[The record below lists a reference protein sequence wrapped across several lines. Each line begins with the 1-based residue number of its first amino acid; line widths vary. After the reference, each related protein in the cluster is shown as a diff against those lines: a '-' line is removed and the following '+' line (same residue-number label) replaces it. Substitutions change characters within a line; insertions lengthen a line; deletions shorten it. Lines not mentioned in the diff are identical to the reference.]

1 MPEEISM
8 AEIVETD
15 PFCKTD
21 RFASK
26 NGMVVTEVGE
36 NYSVCQMV
44 IDESFLNGIGIPMG
58 GAYFT
63 LGDLSFGAASHYIV
77 NEMVTLNSQIDFIAS
92 AKLGDTVTARCSQ
105 APGTSKKIQRYE
117 IKITDQDDKLLA
129 LMHVTGYRK
138 SHHSK

>member
-1 MPEEISM
+1 MAKETNM
-8 AEIVETD
+8 AETVEAD

-21 RFASK
+21 KFAAK
-26 NGMVVTEVGE
+26 NGMEVTEVGE
-36 NYSVCQMV
+36 NYSVAQMV

-63 LGDLSFGAASHYIV
+63 LGDLSFGAASHYIA

-92 AKLGDTVTARCSQ
+92 AKLGDTVIARCTQ

-117 IKITDQDDKLLA
+117 IKITDQDDTLLG

-138 SHHSK
+138 SRHK